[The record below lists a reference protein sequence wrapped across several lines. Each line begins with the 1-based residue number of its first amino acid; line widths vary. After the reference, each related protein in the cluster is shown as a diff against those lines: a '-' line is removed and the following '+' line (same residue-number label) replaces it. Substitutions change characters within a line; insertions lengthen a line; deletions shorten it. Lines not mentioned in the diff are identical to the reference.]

1 MRNSKHTVIIITA
14 ILMLLVLLG
23 PLWIELFG
31 IAAFFA
37 ITALFIITTFII
49 MMVLVLRA
57 SKKGKK
63 KLTCKAVGV
72 YTGEY
77 KEYYSRT
84 RHHRGTYK
92 KYRIRFMDENGIE
105 HECWSTAGYGGF
117 KNPEGKTAV
126 LIYDPNNIENVRVIN
141 DGISGKF
148 WIVFIV
154 MMGIVFT
161 GIVVVFGL
169 ILLFLVM

>member
-14 ILMLLVLLG
+14 ILMLLVLLC

-57 SKKGKK
+57 NKKGKK

-126 LIYDPNNIENVRVIN
+126 LIYDPNNIENVRVVN

>member
-1 MRNSKHTVIIITA
+1 MKNSKSIVIIIIA
-14 ILMLLVLLG
+14 VLLLLVLLG

-126 LIYDPNNIENVRVIN
+126 LIYDPNNIENVRVVN